1 MKMRSVCWVL
11 LFISGAFLLSSFL
24 ISFFGKQGVGGRI
37 VLPEGV
43 SVELSS
49 LTVSL
54 SFHDEETKPAS
65 NGRFGPLELPRDE
78 MCSLHTFLPPRK
90 GKEEAR
96 FFLSGLYIPG
106 DETVTID
113 SMSTALTMI
122 WPVVSAHRPVKDRE
136 AEVRRVLLALPEVR
150 RLGRLVAEGLS
161 RDPDYLTSQL
171 SERSARTHLPDVPQE
186 LFEVVNAAIE
196 AGFKALYDPW
206 APVGLRL
213 PDIDPG
219 PTRTF
224 KSDTDGDGV
233 PDVWDAGPLD
243 PSRGAY
249 PEYAE
254 AETGCASNNGIDTAE
269 CRDAPAAMPAAMSGV
284 VDNSAGC
291 DSDCFA
297 IRFDRAGA
305 HSVLVAHTPFMNP
318 ILSVETGKNEEPL
331 TVFNVPGLPAVEWTW
346 AQCDI
351 PRPGVYWF
359 TIMTLAES
367 AQKWRYRALVF
378 QDEYADGIPDELHD
392 LLGMNRGYEDTDDD
406 TLPDLVELLTVL
418 RRLEPYREAGTFS
431 DSVWRNAVNPGNSPK
446 GAVWLDRNSDADGD
460 GIPDFVEYYPFDRIL
475 SFKLP
480 FEQFFPRN
488 DTDGDGIPN
497 FLDTDSD
504 GNGVPDDVEGM
515 FRGGRPADTDGDG
528 VFDYKDRDD
537 DQDGL
542 LDVNDPDRLRPT
554 KLWNVHRM
562 PRVSFFNPAREVPDV
577 IAPGE
582 EIEVRCEELRKANAE
597 DTWIVLRESLKEH
610 SDPLNVRPR
619 LLDGDRAVF
628 LCPNEVSEGAWVV
641 SLSIGGRRNYGV
653 EVQSLRSR
661 VPVLHSITR
670 IGTDKLRV
678 EGENLDVAL
687 QVVFA
692 GGVAAV
698 DNSNG
703 AADFFE
709 VSVPEK
715 AVSGPVHL
723 SSRFGNSASLDFSV
737 GRAVMGRITLP
748 RGARVD
754 IASSTVCGLG
764 NMRVKP
770 SADGNFGPIA
780 ISRESS
786 CVVRAIFSTSGD
798 KVSLGL
804 LSGLWI
810 SGDETVEIDCMND
823 ALASVWV
830 FLKVHSMLRE
840 GREAEDRERLLGLPE
855 IRALSGAVAERLCK
869 GETLPIIQKIERA
882 YRAATEA
889 AVKALG
895 GKTKK

>member
-1 MKMRSVCWVL
+1 MKIRSVCWVL

-150 RLGRLVAEGLS
+150 RLGHLVAEGLS

-171 SERSARTHLPDVPQE
+171 SERSARTTHLPDVPQE
-186 LFEVVNAAIE
+186 LFEAANAAIE
-196 AGFKALYDPW
+196 AGFKALHDPW

-213 PDIDPG
+213 PDTDPG
-219 PTRTF
+219 PMRTF
-224 KSDTDGDGV
+224 KSDTDGDGA

-269 CRDAPAAMPAAMSGV
+269 FREAPAAMPAAMSGV

-305 HSVLVAHTPFMNP
+305 YSVLVAHTPFMNP
-318 ILSVETGKNEEPL
+318 VMSVETGKNEEPL
-331 TVFNVPGLPAVEWTW
+331 TVFNMPGLPASDWTW

-359 TIMTLAES
+359 TIMTLTEA
-367 AQKWRYRALVF
+367 AQKWRYRALIF

-392 LLGMNRGYEDTDDD
+392 LLGMAKNDEDTDVDS
-406 TLPDLVELLTVL
+406 LPDLVELLTVL

-460 GIPDFVEYYPFDRIL
+460 GIPDHIEYYPFDRIIT
-475 SFKLP
+475 FNLP
-480 FEQFFPRN
+480 LDQFFPATTR
-488 DTDGDGIPN
+488 TATASPTFSIRTATATGCR
-497 FLDTDSD
+497 TAW
-504 GNGVPDDVEGM
+504 
-515 FRGGRPADTDGDG
+515 RGSRI
-528 VFDYKDRDD
+528 
-537 DQDGL
+537 
-542 LDVNDPDRLRPT
+542 
-554 KLWNVHRM
+554 RM
-562 PRVSFFNPAREVPDV
+562 TMGSA
-577 IAPGE
+577 I
-582 EIEVRCEELRKANAE
+582 
-597 DTWIVLRESLKEH
+597 T
-610 SDPLNVRPR
+610 
-619 LLDGDRAVF
+619 
-628 LCPNEVSEGAWVV
+628 
-641 SLSIGGRRNYGV
+641 SI
-653 EVQSLRSR
+653 
-661 VPVLHSITR
+661 
-670 IGTDKLRV
+670 
-678 EGENLDVAL
+678 
-687 QVVFA
+687 
-692 GGVAAV
+692 
-698 DNSNG
+698 
-703 AADFFE
+703 
-709 VSVPEK
+709 
-715 AVSGPVHL
+715 
-723 SSRFGNSASLDFSV
+723 
-737 GRAVMGRITLP
+737 
-748 RGARVD
+748 
-754 IASSTVCGLG
+754 ST
-764 NMRVKP
+764 
-770 SADGNFGPIA
+770 
-780 ISRESS
+780 
-786 CVVRAIFSTSGD
+786 T
-798 KVSLGL
+798 
-804 LSGLWI
+804 
-810 SGDETVEIDCMND
+810 
-823 ALASVWV
+823 
-830 FLKVHSMLRE
+830 
-840 GREAEDRERLLGLPE
+840 
-855 IRALSGAVAERLCK
+855 IRTAFWM
-869 GETLPIIQKIERA
+869 
-882 YRAATEA
+882 
-889 AVKALG
+889 
-895 GKTKK
+895 